1 MDFEIAKEKAVRYLV
16 TAKKTEH
23 EVRLKLKKSKFSEEI
38 IDDVVNYL
46 IKINYINDEDYV
58 DAYIRQ
64 CMHLLNYS
72 IFEISQKLLQKG
84 IKKYIIEEKVEKLRN
99 TNYENELTQKL
110 LKGKLKNM
118 EEVKVKKYLFR
129 RGLLKSSFDFEE

>member
-1 MDFEIAKEKAVRYLV
+1 M
-16 TAKKTEH
+16 
-23 EVRLKLKKSKFSEEI
+23 
-38 IDDVVNYL
+38 
-46 IKINYINDEDYV
+46 
-58 DAYIRQ
+58 
-64 CMHLLNYS
+64 
-72 IFEISQKLLQKG
+72 QKG

-110 LKGKLKNM
+110 LNGKLKNM